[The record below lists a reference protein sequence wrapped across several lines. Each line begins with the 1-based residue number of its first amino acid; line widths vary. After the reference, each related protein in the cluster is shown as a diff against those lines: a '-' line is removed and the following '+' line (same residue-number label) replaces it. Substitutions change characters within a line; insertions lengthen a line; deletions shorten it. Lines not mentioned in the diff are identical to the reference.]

1 MIEKPKHILKSARKC
16 AWKQLKDLNRRQ
28 QLRRLQHE
36 DPENYNEAGTLLIP
50 LQREDVQP
58 TEEDTEADR
67 IARLRGVEYLRDLRT
82 HRYTDTYVE
91 PNNCIEIVELVEVT
105 EEHTMPID
113 TENPETKPLNNNNN
127 NNGNGK
133 SAQSKPKIQPK
144 YSIHRDVLTHEL
156 VIKDTGYAARDKS
169 IPSSLRNCWRGW
181 NFLSLFTGTIPILQ
195 WLPQYSLRRDLIGDI
210 IAGFTVAIMNIPHG
224 MAYGMLAGVSAGNGL
239 YMAVFPVLVYMLLG
253 TSKHISIGTFAVAS
267 MMTQK
272 VVFTHA
278 NFDPNAVTLTT
289 TAATTTTTASPLS
302 SLGTSTAESLSILST
317 TTTTTTAATT
327 AAYLLQNVTT
337 TMLPPSENIITNVE
351 VVTSLAL
358 AVGIV
363 NLLMSFFRLGTLAS
377 LLSEPLVNG
386 FTTAAACHVV
396 TAQLKDVFG
405 IKVPRH
411 KGAFKILYTVVDV
424 VKGVPETNLVNFG
437 FCLGII
443 VFMTICNECLKPC
456 LSKRCRF
463 PLPGELIAVIGGT
476 LISKFCHLKVD
487 FNMQPVGEIPKG
499 LPEFQLPRLDLV
511 PLVAVDSIA
520 IAIVTYSIIMSMGLT
535 FAKKHG
541 YEVRANQ
548 ELFAMGVGNIVGGCF
563 SCLPMACSLSR
574 SVIQDQTGGVS
585 QIASLVSASLVV
597 ATIMWI
603 GPFFSDLPRCVL
615 AGVIIVALK
624 PMFMQVKELKKFSKQ
639 GKLEIFTW
647 ICTFLCVVLIDIDI
661 GLLIGVCVSLLAL
674 YIKGLK
680 PYSCLLGYIPEAPGI
695 YMDINQHR
703 NVMQVPETRIFRY
716 CGSLNFATSL
726 FFRRALNETVG
737 LDKNSNSNSN
747 RSVKT
752 KTTYAQVAQNGGMAI
767 KGKFMEAPDSFQFLI
782 LDFTMLGHIDVAGC
796 STLSDISKELKAR
809 GARLLLA
816 SPVDRVYDTLVHSMA
831 LSEGPFE
838 IFPTLH
844 DAVEYANAFRTA

>member
-1 MIEKPKHILKSARKC
+1 M
-16 AWKQLKDLNRRQ
+16 NRRQ
-28 QLRRLQHE
+28 QLRRLQEE
-36 DPENYNEAGTLLIP
+36 DSETYNEAGTLLISLP
-50 LQREDVQP
+50 REAQP
-58 TEEDTEADR
+58 SNEDR
-67 IARLRGVEYLRDLRT
+67 IAQLRSVQYLRDLRT
-82 HRYTDTYVE
+82 HRYTDTHVE
-91 PNNCIEIVELVEVT
+91 PNNCTEIIEVVEVT
-105 EEHTMPID
+105 EEHTMPND

-169 IPSSLRNCWRGW
+169 IPSSLRNCWQGW
-181 NFLSLFTGTIPILQ
+181 NFLSLFTGVIPILQ

-272 VVFTHA
+272 VVLTYS
-278 NFDPNAVTLTT
+278 NYDPNAVTV
-289 TAATTTTTASPLS
+289 ATTTTTTESPLS
-302 SLGTSTAESLSILST
+302 LFETTTPLSTLST
-317 TTTTTTAATT
+317 TSTTAEA
-327 AAYLLQNVTT
+327 LLLPNATT
-337 TMLPPSENIITNVE
+337 TMLPPSGNIITNLE

-358 AVGIV
+358 TVGIV

-396 TAQLKDVFG
+396 TAQLKDVLG
-405 IKVPRH
+405 ISVTRH
-411 KGAFKILYTVVDV
+411 KGAFKILYTVIDV
-424 VKGVPETNLVNFG
+424 VKGVPNTNLVNFG
-437 FCLGII
+437 FCMGII
-443 VFMTICNECLKPC
+443 IFMTICNECLKPC
-456 LSKRCRF
+456 LSKRCRL

-476 LISKFCHLKVD
+476 LISKFCQLKSD
-487 FNMQPVGEIPKG
+487 FHVQPVGVIPKG
-499 LPEFQLPRLDLV
+499 LPSFEFPRLDLV

-597 ATIMWI
+597 ATIMWV

-624 PMFMQVKELKKFSKQ
+624 PMFMQVKQLKKFSKQ
-639 GKLEIFTW
+639 GKLEMFTW
-647 ICTFLCVVLIDIDI
+647 ISTFLCVVLIDIDI

-680 PYSCLLGYIPEAPGI
+680 PYSCLLGYMPEAPGI
-695 YMDINQHR
+695 YMDMNQHR

-716 CGSLNFATSL
+716 SGSLNFATSL
-726 FFRRALNETVG
+726 FFRRALTETVG
-737 LDKNSNSNSN
+737 LDKNSN
-747 RSVKT
+747 RTVKA
-752 KTTYAQVAQNGGMAI
+752 KTTYAQVAQNGGNFIMGQF
-767 KGKFMEAPDSFQFLI
+767 KEAADSFQFLI
-782 LDFTMLGHIDVAGC
+782 LDFSMLGHIDVAGC
-796 STLSDISKELKAR
+796 STLSDISKELKVR

>member
-1 MIEKPKHILKSARKC
+1 MNAYRISTFLAFSVS
-16 AWKQLKDLNRRQ
+16 
-28 QLRRLQHE
+28 LRR
-36 DPENYNEAGTLLIP
+36 
-50 LQREDVQP
+50 
-58 TEEDTEADR
+58 
-67 IARLRGVEYLRDLRT
+67 
-82 HRYTDTYVE
+82 
-91 PNNCIEIVELVEVT
+91 
-105 EEHTMPID
+105 
-113 TENPETKPLNNNNN
+113 TKPLNNNN

-169 IPSSLRNCWRGW
+169 IPSSLRNCWKGW
-181 NFLSLFTGTIPILQ
+181 SFLSLFTGVIPILQ

-272 VVFTHA
+272 VVLTYA
-278 NFDPNAVTLTT
+278 NYDPKVSL
-289 TAATTTTTASPLS
+289 ATT
-302 SLGTSTAESLSILST
+302 T
-317 TTTTTTAATT
+317 TTTTTTAAPLALLDAT
-327 AAYLLQNVTT
+327 ASTT
-337 TMLPPSENIITNVE
+337 TTTTTDDPLATTLQLFANGTLSTALPPTENIITNLE

-396 TAQLKDVFG
+396 TAQLKDVLG
-405 IKVPRH
+405 IQVERY
-411 KGAFKILYTVVDV
+411 KGAFKILYTVIDV
-424 VKGVPETNLVNFG
+424 IKGVPDTNLVNFG
-437 FCLGII
+437 FCMCII

-456 LSKRCRF
+456 LSKCCRF

-476 LISKFCHLKVD
+476 LISKFFHLNQEFQVKL
-487 FNMQPVGEIPKG
+487 VGTIPNG
-499 LPEFQLPRLDLV
+499 LPSPSLPRLDLV

-597 ATIMWI
+597 ITIMWT
-603 GPFFSDLPRCVL
+603 GPFFSSLPRCVL

-624 PMFMQVKELKKFSKQ
+624 PMFMQVKELRKFAKQ
-639 GKLEIFTW
+639 GKLEMFTW
-647 ICTFLCVVLIDIDI
+647 ISTFLCVIIIDIDI
-661 GLLIGVCVSLLAL
+661 GLLIGVCISLLAL

-680 PYSCLLGYIPEAPGI
+680 PYSCLLGYMPEAPGI
-695 YMDINQHR
+695 YMDMTQHR

-726 FFRRALNETVG
+726 FFRRALTETVG
-737 LDKNSNSNSN
+737 LDKSSGS
-747 RSVKT
+747 SSKAG
-752 KTTYAQVAQNGGMAI
+752 KAKPTYAQVAQNGGKSL
-767 KGKFMEAPDSFQFLI
+767 KGQFVQAADSFQFLI
-782 LDFTMLGHIDVAGC
+782 LDFSMLGHIDVAGC

>member
-1 MIEKPKHILKSARKC
+1 
-16 AWKQLKDLNRRQ
+16 
-28 QLRRLQHE
+28 
-36 DPENYNEAGTLLIP
+36 
-50 LQREDVQP
+50 
-58 TEEDTEADR
+58 
-67 IARLRGVEYLRDLRT
+67 
-82 HRYTDTYVE
+82 
-91 PNNCIEIVELVEVT
+91 
-105 EEHTMPID
+105 
-113 TENPETKPLNNNNN
+113 TKPLNNNNN
-127 NNGNGK
+127 NGSNGSGTGSGK

-144 YSIHRDVLTHEL
+144 YRIHRDVLTHEL
-156 VIKDTGYAARDKS
+156 VIKETGYAARDKS

-181 NFLSLFTGTIPILQ
+181 NFFSLFTGIIPILQ
-195 WLPQYSLRRDLIGDI
+195 WLPQYSLRRDLIGDV

-224 MAYGMLAGVSAGNGL
+224 IAYGILAGVAAGNGL

-272 VVFTHA
+272 VVQSYA
-278 NFDPNAVTLTT
+278 NFDPNAVNGTIKAA
-289 TAATTTTTASPLS
+289 TASPLALLATTTTTSTSTSTASPLS
-302 SLGTSTAESLSILST
+302 LIVETTAEGA
-317 TTTTTTAATT
+317 TTAATL
-327 AAYLLQNVTT
+327 LLQNATS
-337 TMLPPSENIITNVE
+337 TMLPHPANVITTVE
-351 VVTSLAL
+351 VVTAL
-358 AVGIV
+358 AFTVGII

-396 TAQLKDVFG
+396 TAQLKDVLG
-405 IKVPRH
+405 VQVSPKAPT
-411 KGAFKILYTVVDV
+411 FKIVLTIVEVIGLLP
-424 VKGVPETNLVNFG
+424 KTNLINFG
-437 FCLGII
+437 FCITII
-443 VFMTICNECLKPC
+443 VFMSICNECLKPC

-463 PLPGELIAVIGGT
+463 PLPAELIAIIGGT
-476 LISKFCHLKVD
+476 LISKCFDLEENFHIR
-487 FNMQPVGEIPKG
+487 PVGVIPNS
-499 LPEFQLPRLDLV
+499 LPTPEFPRMDLV
-511 PLVAVDSIA
+511 PVLAVDAIA

-535 FAKKHG
+535 FAKKHN

-548 ELFAMGVGNIVGGCF
+548 ELFAMGVGNMVGGCF
-563 SCLPMACSLSR
+563 SCIPMACSLSR

-597 ATIMWI
+597 ATIMWV

-639 GKLEIFTW
+639 GKLEMFTW
-647 ICTFLCVVLIDIDI
+647 ISTFLCVVLIDIDI
-661 GLLIGVCVSLLAL
+661 GLLIGVCISLLAL

-680 PYSCLLGYIPEAPGI
+680 PYSCLLGYMPEAPGI
-695 YMDINQHR
+695 YMDMTQHR

-737 LDKNSNSNSN
+737 LNKKG
-747 RSVKT
+747 RSRPVKT
-752 KTTYAQVAQNGGMAI
+752 KTTYAQVAQNGGKAFQ
-767 KGKFMEAPDSFQFLI
+767 GQFVEAANSFQFLI

-796 STLSDISKELKAR
+796 STLTDISKEMKAR

-816 SPVDRVYDTLVHSMA
+816 NPVDRVYDTLMHSTA
-831 LSEGPFE
+831 LSEGPFD

-844 DAVEYANAFRTA
+844 DAVEYANAYRTA